1 MRWWWR
7 NHSVG
12 GTSWNQRRRVA
23 PYCGGATAEGT
34 LTEGSPLKRRSTS
47 PASVAA
53 RSSARGA
60 ARRRRSTTDAV
71 RGRRRTSGLR
81 AAAPSP

>member
-34 LTEGSPLKRRSTS
+34 LTEGSYVYEEGMGDWTE
-47 PASVAA
+47 
-53 RSSARGA
+53 
-60 ARRRRSTTDAV
+60 
-71 RGRRRTSGLR
+71 LR
-81 AAAPSP
+81 AVLSRLP

>member
-47 PASVAA
+47 PASVAVP
-53 RSSARGA
+53 S
-60 ARRRRSTTDAV
+60 V
-71 RGRRRTSGLR
+71 TS
-81 AAAPSP
+81 